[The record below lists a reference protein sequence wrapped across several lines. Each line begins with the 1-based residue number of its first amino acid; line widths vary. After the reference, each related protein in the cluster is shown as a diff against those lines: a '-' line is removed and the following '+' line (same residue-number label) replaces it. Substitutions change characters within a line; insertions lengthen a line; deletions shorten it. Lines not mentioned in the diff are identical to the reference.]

1 MMLAL
6 VAGLAGCSDSDEPGG
21 GSGKTSLKP
30 ERLDLSG
37 ATALTLVG
45 TNTKSRAEAE
55 TNTLFKMDANGNLT
69 AVVLYV
75 QEEADGS
82 KTTTRTDISVHPRE
96 IHGLSGKYT
105 YLRDCSFTDENG
117 NQVGMP
123 KPDNSFYYN
132 ILVQNSTG
140 KIYYVPESAHGY
152 FPWNDTYA
160 DRSAVD
166 NSGNL
171 YLRDEAGHVAKATFS
186 DDQATLSSYGPQ
198 DLTWGGD
205 MHVLGNGT
213 LLFEGMAGGWS
224 TSNQSLSFLYPNGGY
239 EHLDGSNSNY
249 HSGFGPLKDEYTY
262 NYNGKEI
269 MALKFPLTNFE
280 SEYREYY
287 DGYRC
292 DWFYKSEDVSISI
305 VKVNVGTVYGGIGYS
320 APIATIIGKNDVRQA
335 YDREPSG
342 DWTDE
347 VRNTGGLP
355 LYETNNYYFV
365 SDILAY
371 NKMSGQWRDLKKEGI
386 SEHFLLPGRD
396 NVYNGKIWNVYS
408 DGADW
413 FNIDTFEYGRVM
425 WPNFS
430 SYTEISDV
438 RDIPHG
444 KVIKTM
450 ISPMD
455 GKKYIFTINIETGA
469 YQTSEVS
476 TQAEI
481 ISLIPLN

>member
-1 MMLAL
+1 MFAL
-6 VAGLAGCSDSDEPGG
+6 FAGLVGCSDNDELGG
-21 GSGKTSLKP
+21 GSRTSLKP

-45 TNTKSRAEAE
+45 TNAKSRADAE

-82 KTTTRTDISVHPRE
+82 KTTTRTDISVHPGS
-96 IHGLSGKYT
+96 IHSLSGKYT
-105 YLRDCSFTDENG
+105 YLRDCLFTDENG
-117 NQVGMP
+117 NGVYMP

-140 KIYYVPESAHGY
+140 KIYYVPESAHDY
-152 FPWNDTYA
+152 FPQNDT
-160 DRSAVD
+160 DEDGSAVD
-166 NSGNL
+166 NAGNL
-171 YLRDEAGHVAKATFS
+171 YLRWQGHVAKATFTA
-186 DDQATLSSYGPQ
+186 DQATISSYGPQ
-198 DLTWGGD
+198 DLSWSGE
-205 MHVLGNGT
+205 MHVLSNGT
-213 LLFEGMAGGWS
+213 LFFLEEKMGWS

-239 EHLDGSNSNY
+239 EHLDGSNNDY

-262 NYNGKEI
+262 NYNGTEI

-320 APIATIIGKNDVRQA
+320 APIATITGKNDVRQA

-355 LYETNNYYFV
+355 FYETNNYYLV
-365 SDILAY
+365 SNILAY
-371 NKMSGQWRDLKKEGI
+371 NKRSGQWRDLKKEGI
-386 SEHFLLPGRD
+386 SEHFLLPESD

-408 DGADW
+408 DCADW
-413 FNIDTFEYGRVM
+413 FNIETFEYGRVM
-425 WPNFS
+425 WPDFS
-430 SYTEISDV
+430 SYTEISFV